1 MFIKVPQ
8 ASVKNGSG
16 KMKVQTV
23 HVRTSAKKLTDKM
36 RAAIVK
42 QWPEIV
48 RIVSGAPIGDNVFNV
63 VVHYDDQY
71 KSEEK

>member
-1 MFIKVPQ
+1 MIR
-8 ASVKNGSG
+8 
-16 KMKVQTV
+16 VQTV
-23 HVRTSAKKLTDKM
+23 HIKTGATKLTDKM

-42 QWPEIV
+42 QWPDIV

-71 KSEEK
+71 KPQEK